1 MQVVGLAHLVVHDA
15 GRNFSTLSHTLPLFK
30 SLKTL
35 SLGTKWAMASVSF
48 PTLHLAGL
56 QELRSVQLDRLMP
69 DSILLSSGCELHI
82 KARGMLIPQII
93 SPGLR
98 IAEMQPSGGSLH

>member
-69 DSILLSSGCELHI
+69 GSIRLREKGCELHLSI
-82 KARGMLIPQII
+82 TGML
-93 SPGLR
+93 
-98 IAEMQPSGGSLH
+98 MHHGSLPGHICQVSSLY